1 MRFQQLNRD
10 PNSIMRKK
18 LVKSKKNWIVVSSLS
33 FAGGLLLL
41 GGPAEIVHAADTTVA
56 PTEQVAT
63 PTSSDSKTDATKTD
77 STKSADVT
85 KAVAPVTTEENTD
98 STVQSD
104 TVAPVEKETATT
116 EKTDA
121 TDTNAVSETLNKE
134 TTTPDVEETGTTS
147 EAQPVVAKDAQTTAE
162 SENTEALVSSP
173 DVKDTQT
180 TTEDVKN
187 IDGEKVDTPVPDS
200 DIATD
205 ETTDTT
211 QSDINKE
218 NVIQNDGTQDDILA
232 ANLAVS
238 KAQLASLGISAE
250 DLTLTPEAEVLADGN
265 IAEGTQG
272 TTPWKIDADGILH
285 LGTASETT
293 AFDDNDATTNR
304 LVSGE
309 SSASTSTS
317 SATPSSPW
325 DNYANNINTI
335 SFDGNVTAS
344 DNMNHMFANLNNLT
358 TINNIDKL
366 DMSNTSNAS
375 GMFMNDAKLTD
386 IVSSNN
392 TSHTSGNYDFTA
404 MNFGMLKDTS
414 DMFLNNLSVKTI
426 TFPNTVD
433 TKGNTL
439 KKVTNFNYMFKNNI
453 SLTNIDMKNWQFSPY
468 GDTITMLG
476 MFQNDYSLD
485 SLNLRSWYMPDSVIT
500 GDSSLNQGMFD
511 GTNLNS
517 ITLSSYNR
525 FKPETALPSSTSN
538 GMAEASSDTNTIVSG
553 GKTFATIP
561 GNTKYDYDL
570 NSIVSHS
577 GAGTNYVANAKADP
591 ATPIK
596 TTMTVQTNMGPKQ
609 IDVIGTLYGAVSED
623 VPTETG
629 YTADLLKVVGT
640 IMPDSVVTNN
650 YVTYTR
656 NATTTTVSTS
666 KGAQT
671 IDVPAG
677 VVGTTSDPITLPTIN
692 GYDSPQIKVQYTKDG
707 NVITDLDGNAISD
720 TNEAKYTGSEVTLK
734 SPAVNDKTNFTVR
747 DSENNILDDGS
758 QVHVDDQVSIIPPVV
773 EGYTPYING
782 EKIPENGISGTI
794 GTDGSFIPDDS
805 TINLSEIEYKGN
817 EIKPTIPTI
826 SAPDKSNTSVAKDS
840 SGNTIS
846 PDQTLHVGDSVTI
859 TLPTQD
865 GYKAFNNGKEITT
878 VAGTI
883 DVGGNFIPNDSSID
897 LSNIKYIGNEI
908 TPKIPTI
915 STPNGKND
923 SVAKDSSDKTISPD
937 QTLHVGD
944 SVTITLPTQDGYKA
958 FNNGKEI
965 TTVAGTIDVGG
976 NFIPDDSSIDLSE
989 IEYKGNEITPKI
1001 PTISTPDGKNNSVVK
1016 DNSDNTISPDQML
1029 HVGDSVTITLPTQDG
1044 YKAFNNGKEI
1054 TTVAGTI
1061 DVGGNFIPNDS
1072 SIDLSNIKYIGN
1084 EVAPTIPIISTPN
1097 NKETS
1102 AVIDSNNQPVNANEK
1117 LHVGDKVTVS
1127 IPTQN
1132 GYHTV
1137 DKDNSIITA
1146 TESTGTIG
1154 VDGNFVPDEGNVD
1167 PAGISYIGDSKQ
1179 AIINNV
1185 VAPDK
1190 STGITTVNGKVTNNG
1205 DEVHV
1210 GDKVTVSIP
1219 TQSGYHIVDENG
1231 NTVTAVESIGTI
1243 DINGYFKPDDNQ
1255 VNPAGLSYVGDSKQA
1270 VINNVVAPN
1279 KEAGTTI
1286 DANGNIINN
1295 GDKVHVGDKITVSI
1309 PNQNGYHTVDN
1320 DGNTIT
1326 TAESTGTIGVD
1337 GNFVPDEG
1345 QVNPADISYV
1355 GDSKKAVITNLVTPN
1370 KTTGSTTDK
1379 DGKTITNG
1387 DEVHVGDK
1395 VAVSIP
1401 TQDGYHII
1409 DKNGD
1414 AVTATESTGIIG
1426 VDGNFIPDENQV
1438 DPTGISYVG
1447 NSKKAVITNLV
1458 TPNKTTGSTTDKDG
1472 KTITNGDEVHVGD
1485 KVTVSIPTQNG
1496 YHTIDKE
1503 GNTITAT
1510 ESTGTIGVDGNFVPD
1525 EGQVN
1530 PVDISYAGDSKQA
1543 VINNIETPNNT
1554 TGSTTDKNGKTITNG
1569 DEVHVG
1575 DKVTVSIP
1583 TQNGY
1588 HIVDNDGNTI
1598 TATESTGII
1607 GTDGKFVPDEGQV
1620 NPTHISYIGDKVT
1633 PNINSIST
1641 PDKTSGTVT
1650 DENGNP
1656 INDDEDV
1663 HVGDK
1668 VSINLPTQNGYHL
1681 EDNDGKTID
1690 NTKLTGTV
1698 GPNGEFVPGSNSVD
1712 PNAIKYVGNL
1722 NKSTTIN
1729 LKTPDG
1735 IVPLG
1740 IPAGHFGDEPVT
1752 ITAPSISGY
1761 TAPSIIVTFGAN
1773 GIPTIVD
1780 AKTPDK
1786 EISTSDTLTY
1796 SRIPSSHTIIQKDTE
1811 KTDIATP
1818 KQNSQ
1823 NVATY
1828 SEKGQIL
1835 LYTLGEDNKMT
1846 AISNYGLAKQS
1857 TWYSD
1862 EQITVDGIQYLR
1874 VATNKWVKAS
1884 QVYSYQDL
1892 NQYVRTYDKTAKVLY
1907 KSEDEV
1913 INNRILQPNTSWFSD
1928 RTTYVINGDKY
1939 YRVATNEFVSAKDVY
1954 IYQPT
1959 NMVVKTHT
1967 DSPSKNLYTAKGEL
1981 ITNRSLVA
1989 DSNWLVDSIVYIE
2002 GIKYYRVA
2010 TNEFVKASDVDINH

>member
-1 MRFQQLNRD
+1 M
-10 PNSIMRKK
+10 
-18 LVKSKKNWIVVSSLS
+18 
-33 FAGGLLLL
+33 
-41 GGPAEIVHAADTTVA
+41 
-56 PTEQVAT
+56 
-63 PTSSDSKTDATKTD
+63 
-77 STKSADVT
+77 
-85 KAVAPVTTEENTD
+85 
-98 STVQSD
+98 
-104 TVAPVEKETATT
+104 
-116 EKTDA
+116 
-121 TDTNAVSETLNKE
+121 
-134 TTTPDVEETGTTS
+134 
-147 EAQPVVAKDAQTTAE
+147 
-162 SENTEALVSSP
+162 
-173 DVKDTQT
+173 
-180 TTEDVKN
+180 
-187 IDGEKVDTPVPDS
+187 
-200 DIATD
+200 
-205 ETTDTT
+205 
-211 QSDINKE
+211 
-218 NVIQNDGTQDDILA
+218 
-232 ANLAVS
+232 
-238 KAQLASLGISAE
+238 
-250 DLTLTPEAEVLADGN
+250 
-265 IAEGTQG
+265 
-272 TTPWKIDADGILH
+272 
-285 LGTASETT
+285 
-293 AFDDNDATTNR
+293 
-304 LVSGE
+304 
-309 SSASTSTS
+309 
-317 SATPSSPW
+317 
-325 DNYANNINTI
+325 
-335 SFDGNVTAS
+335 
-344 DNMNHMFANLNNLT
+344 
-358 TINNIDKL
+358 
-366 DMSNTSNAS
+366 
-375 GMFMNDAKLTD
+375 
-386 IVSSNN
+386 
-392 TSHTSGNYDFTA
+392 
-404 MNFGMLKDTS
+404 
-414 DMFLNNLSVKTI
+414 
-426 TFPNTVD
+426 
-433 TKGNTL
+433 
-439 KKVTNFNYMFKNNI
+439 
-453 SLTNIDMKNWQFSPY
+453 
-468 GDTITMLG
+468 
-476 MFQNDYSLD
+476 
-485 SLNLRSWYMPDSVIT
+485 
-500 GDSSLNQGMFD
+500 
-511 GTNLNS
+511 
-517 ITLSSYNR
+517 
-525 FKPETALPSSTSN
+525 
-538 GMAEASSDTNTIVSG
+538 
-553 GKTFATIP
+553 
-561 GNTKYDYDL
+561 
-570 NSIVSHS
+570 
-577 GAGTNYVANAKADP
+577 
-591 ATPIK
+591 
-596 TTMTVQTNMGPKQ
+596 
-609 IDVIGTLYGAVSED
+609 
-623 VPTETG
+623 
-629 YTADLLKVVGT
+629 
-640 IMPDSVVTNN
+640 
-650 YVTYTR
+650 
-656 NATTTTVSTS
+656 
-666 KGAQT
+666 
-671 IDVPAG
+671 
-677 VVGTTSDPITLPTIN
+677 
-692 GYDSPQIKVQYTKDG
+692 
-707 NVITDLDGNAISD
+707 
-720 TNEAKYTGSEVTLK
+720 
-734 SPAVNDKTNFTVR
+734 
-747 DSENNILDDGS
+747 
-758 QVHVDDQVSIIPPVV
+758 
-773 EGYTPYING
+773 
-782 EKIPENGISGTI
+782 
-794 GTDGSFIPDDS
+794 
-805 TINLSEIEYKGN
+805 
-817 EIKPTIPTI
+817 
-826 SAPDKSNTSVAKDS
+826 
-840 SGNTIS
+840 
-846 PDQTLHVGDSVTI
+846 
-859 TLPTQD
+859 
-865 GYKAFNNGKEITT
+865 
-878 VAGTI
+878 
-883 DVGGNFIPNDSSID
+883 
-897 LSNIKYIGNEI
+897 
-908 TPKIPTI
+908 
-915 STPNGKND
+915 
-923 SVAKDSSDKTISPD
+923 
-937 QTLHVGD
+937 
-944 SVTITLPTQDGYKA
+944 
-958 FNNGKEI
+958 
-965 TTVAGTIDVGG
+965 
-976 NFIPDDSSIDLSE
+976 
-989 IEYKGNEITPKI
+989 
-1001 PTISTPDGKNNSVVK
+1001 
-1016 DNSDNTISPDQML
+1016 
-1029 HVGDSVTITLPTQDG
+1029 
-1044 YKAFNNGKEI
+1044 
-1054 TTVAGTI
+1054 
-1061 DVGGNFIPNDS
+1061 
-1072 SIDLSNIKYIGN
+1072 
-1084 EVAPTIPIISTPN
+1084 
-1097 NKETS
+1097 
-1102 AVIDSNNQPVNANEK
+1102 
-1117 LHVGDKVTVS
+1117 
-1127 IPTQN
+1127 
-1132 GYHTV
+1132 
-1137 DKDNSIITA
+1137 
-1146 TESTGTIG
+1146 
-1154 VDGNFVPDEGNVD
+1154 
-1167 PAGISYIGDSKQ
+1167 
-1179 AIINNV
+1179 
-1185 VAPDK
+1185 
-1190 STGITTVNGKVTNNG
+1190 
-1205 DEVHV
+1205 
-1210 GDKVTVSIP
+1210 
-1219 TQSGYHIVDENG
+1219 
-1231 NTVTAVESIGTI
+1231 
-1243 DINGYFKPDDNQ
+1243 
-1255 VNPAGLSYVGDSKQA
+1255 
-1270 VINNVVAPN
+1270 
-1279 KEAGTTI
+1279 
-1286 DANGNIINN
+1286 
-1295 GDKVHVGDKITVSI
+1295 
-1309 PNQNGYHTVDN
+1309 
-1320 DGNTIT
+1320 
-1326 TAESTGTIGVD
+1326 
-1337 GNFVPDEG
+1337 
-1345 QVNPADISYV
+1345 NPADISYV